1 MRESLTRAE
10 RLKTKSDFKR
20 AFSSS
25 HRQGVPGLTL
35 FIAENGLQW
44 NRIAI
49 TLKRKYGNSV
59 QRNRVKRILR
69 EVFRKNKSRLKLGY
83 DVVLL
88 VYPGNDRYEEREN
101 QLLFLLKKAGIVR

>member
-10 RLKTKSDFKR
+10 RLKTKPDIKR
-20 AFSSS
+20 VFSSS
-25 HRQGVPGLTL
+25 YRHGVPGLTL

-49 TLKRKYGNSV
+49 TLKRKYGTSV
-59 QRNRVKRILR
+59 QRNRAKRILR

-83 DVVLL
+83 DVVIL
-88 VYPGNDRYEEREN
+88 VYPGNDRYEEREK
-101 QLLFLLKKAGIVR
+101 QLLFLLKKAGIIR

>member
-1 MRESLTRAE
+1 MRKSLTRAE
-10 RLKTKSDFKR
+10 RLRSKPDFKR

-69 EVFRKNKSRLKLGY
+69 EIFRKNKSRLKLGY

-88 VYPGNDRYEEREN
+88 VYPGNDIYEEREN
-101 QLLFLLKKAGIVR
+101 QFLSLLKKAGIVQ